1 MGGMFGAIGKGG
13 GAAWELG
20 FSLIGEAMSAGKRQ
34 EALDLYKDMQANAK
48 GIEIPP
54 FEEIV
59 AQQTEKQAGVDP
71 AVREAQMQA
80 MSRLGG
86 IADQQGLDPQSL
98 AALQQSRGSMEQAM
112 SGNNR
117 AVMDNMSRRGM
128 AGSGNDLA
136 AQLAGNQ
143 AASNRGNQAGL
154 DIASQ
159 ARQRALAALQ
169 SQSGLAGNIRTGD
182 LQDQEAQAQRDRFNA
197 QMRAAAQTGN
207 INQKANQ
214 FGMKTKKVGMVNQA
228 DSDLAGQLY
237 NAADRENKVWSG
249 VGRGANKMSA
259 AGGEMADDY
268 MGGMGGM

>member
-1 MGGMFGAIGKGG
+1 MGMWGAIGKGG

-34 EALDLYKDMQANAK
+34 QALDLYKDMQANAQ
-48 GIEIPP
+48 GMEIPP

-59 AQQTEKQAGVDP
+59 AQQAEKQPGADP

-80 MSRLGG
+80 MSRMGNL
-86 IADQQGLDPQSL
+86 ADQNGLDPQ
-98 AALQQSRGSMEQAM
+98 AQAQLQQARGSMEQAM

-117 AVMDNMSRRGM
+117 AIQDNMARRGM
-128 AGSGNDLA
+128 SGSGSELA
-136 AQLAGNQ
+136 AQLSGNQ

-169 SQSGLAGNIRTGD
+169 SQNSMAGNVRAGD

-207 INQKANQ
+207 INQKANR
-214 FGMKTKKVGMVNQA
+214 FGMQAKKVGMVNQA
-228 DSDLAGQLY
+228 DSDLSGQLY

-259 AGGEMADDY
+259 AGGEMADDM
-268 MGGMGGM
+268 MGMYGGGG